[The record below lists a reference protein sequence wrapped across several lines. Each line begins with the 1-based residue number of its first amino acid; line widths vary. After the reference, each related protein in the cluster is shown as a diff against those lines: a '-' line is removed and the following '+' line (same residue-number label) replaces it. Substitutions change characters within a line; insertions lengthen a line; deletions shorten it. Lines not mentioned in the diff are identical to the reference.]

1 MAHPVQ
7 PNCYNLAMTRRH
19 LPRRAAAALV
29 PVILFATACTDSSD
43 ADTTERDED
52 GAVVEDGQVGV
63 FRLRE
68 GDCVRLP
75 AGLREAG
82 REAEDLA
89 EIADF
94 EAVPC
99 DELHDGEVVLVDDEF
114 FADLEEFPGDAD
126 SVTQADAPCI
136 AALDAYTGTEFESS
150 MFNVVPLVPTSESW
164 DALDDRGLIC
174 IGVTLNDELT
184 AVIDTT
190 GSFRATG

>member
-1 MAHPVQ
+1 MKR
-7 PNCYNLAMTRRH
+7 CC
-19 LPRRAAAALV
+19 LPRRAVAALV
-29 PVILFATACTDSSD
+29 PLLLIAAACTDSSD

-68 GDCVRLP
+68 GDCVQLP
-75 AGLREAG
+75 AALRDAG
-82 REAEDLA
+82 NASGDVTEVD
-89 EIADF
+89 DF

-99 DELHDGEVVLVDDEF
+99 EDLHDGEVVLVDDEF

-126 SVTQADAPCI
+126 SATQGNPPCI

-150 MFNVVPLVPTSESW
+150 TFSVLPLVPTSDSW

-174 IGVTLNDELT
+174 IGVTLNDELNG
-184 AVIDTT
+184 VIDTT
-190 GSFRATG
+190 GSFRAAG